1 MTQVFRA
8 WSPRHNRELETEHVC
23 ASRSA
28 VEEACARA
36 AQAAPA
42 FARTGHARRAEFLAR
57 IAEELG
63 RDAAAILECAG
74 AETGLMPARLEGE
87 LARTR
92 NQLLFLGGLVR
103 EGQHVDARIDGA
115 DPERKPLPRPD
126 VRSLL
131 MPIGPVAVFGASNFP
146 LAFSTAGG
154 DTASALAVGCPVVVK
169 AHPLHP
175 GTSLLAAAAIERARA
190 HCGMPDG
197 VFGHLLSGGER
208 AQAVGIE
215 LVQDPRIE
223 AVAFTGS
230 LRGGLALQQ
239 AISARARPI
248 PLFGELGALNP
259 VFMLGGALQE
269 RATALAAQLF
279 ASLHGSAG
287 QLCTR
292 PGLVF
297 LADYGAAREA
307 VQSFCAAL
315 VQHAQ
320 AAATQPMLSP
330 QHREQLR
337 AQWSQRSRL
346 PGVRVLR
353 AESAGTHEI
362 GPVLE
367 SCSLATLLEQPALLE
382 ECFGPGTLLVHCSS
396 ETELLR
402 AAVSCPGSLTATV
415 QRAPADEALARTLLA
430 TLLPRAGRLIVDGV
444 PTGVEVNSS
453 MQHGGPFPASTR
465 ADSTSVGGRAIQ
477 RWLRPVC
484 FQNFPGEWL
493 PEELQDANPLSL
505 RRTVNGKPG

>member
-1 MTQVFRA
+1 
-8 WSPRHNRELETEHVC
+8 
-23 ASRSA
+23 
-28 VEEACARA
+28 
-36 AQAAPA
+36 
-42 FARTGHARRAEFLAR
+42 
-57 IAEELG
+57 
-63 RDAAAILECAG
+63 
-74 AETGLMPARLEGE
+74 
-87 LARTR
+87 
-92 NQLLFLGGLVR
+92 
-103 EGQHVDARIDGA
+103 
-115 DPERKPLPRPD
+115 
-126 VRSLL
+126 
-131 MPIGPVAVFGASNFP
+131 
-146 LAFSTAGG
+146 
-154 DTASALAVGCPVVVK
+154 
-169 AHPLHP
+169 
-175 GTSLLAAAAIERARA
+175 
-190 HCGMPDG
+190 
-197 VFGHLLSGGER
+197 
-208 AQAVGIE
+208 
-215 LVQDPRIE
+215 
-223 AVAFTGS
+223 
-230 LRGGLALQQ
+230 
-239 AISARARPI
+239 
-248 PLFGELGALNP
+248 
-259 VFMLGGALQE
+259 
-269 RATALAAQLF
+269 
-279 ASLHGSAG
+279 
-287 QLCTR
+287 
-292 PGLVF
+292 
-297 LADYGAAREA
+297 
-307 VQSFCAAL
+307 

-465 ADSTSVGGRAIQ
+465 VDSTSVGGRAIQ